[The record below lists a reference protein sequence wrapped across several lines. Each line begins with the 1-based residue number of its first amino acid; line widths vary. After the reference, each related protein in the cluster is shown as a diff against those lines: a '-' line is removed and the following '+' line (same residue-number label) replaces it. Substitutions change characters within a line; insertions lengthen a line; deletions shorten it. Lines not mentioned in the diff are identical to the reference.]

1 MSIIV
6 QKSVFPNTYREYIF
20 LLFITVSGKNETITV
35 SMSTIAK
42 KYPHGGGFAINQL
55 MEEHDITIHKV
66 NSLRVTS
73 QSDMVLIKEAL
84 VDIVGKNLASQ
95 LTQAGFPIYQVVDEL
110 PDLVHADFLDQEIY
124 GYVGEVKSIT
134 NQTLVAFLS
143 QGKIPLIPSLGY
155 SEQGDLLNI
164 NADYLARAVA
174 ISLGSK
180 KLILMTDVKG
190 VLENGQ
196 VLNHLN
202 IVDVQKK
209 IDSGVITGGMIPKIQ
224 SAVQTV
230 KSGVDQVI
238 IGDNLTDGTIIKE

>member
-1 MSIIV
+1 MTTEYIVIKIGGVASKQLTPEILTKLSEWQQAGQKIIIV
-6 QKSVFPNTYREYIF
+6 
-20 LLFITVSGKNETITV
+20 
-35 SMSTIAK
+35 
-42 KYPHGGGFAINQL
+42 HGGGFAINQL

-174 ISLGSK
+174 ISLGAK

-196 VLNHLN
+196 VLNCLN

-230 KSGVDQVI
+230 ESGVDQVI